1 MSATRPQRRAPAR
14 GLVRGV
20 RVPGVAL
27 ATLALLVL
35 ATLVLAPSISTY
47 LDQQQRIA
55 DLQARIATQKADL
68 ARLDAEQARWSDPAY
83 IRAEAGSRLFY
94 VMPGQRT
101 YRVAGAGTAAAATPT
116 PAKTA
121 QPAQGDWKAA
131 LLGSLV
137 AAGTS
142 DAAPADLPTARLGG

>member
-1 MSATRPQRRAPAR
+1 MTAAREARRGRAR

-35 ATLVLAPSISTY
+35 GTLVLAPSLSTT

-55 DLQARIATQKADL
+55 DLEARIAAQEADL
-68 ARLDAEQARWSDPAY
+68 DRLDAETARWSDPAY
-83 IRAEAGSRLFY
+83 IRAQAGSRLFY

-101 YRVAGAGTAAAATPT
+101 YRVAGTGTVAEAAPT
-116 PAKTA
+116 PARTA
-121 QPAQGDWKAA
+121 QPARSDWKAA

-142 DAAPADLPTARLGG
+142 DAPAAELPTARLGG

>member
-1 MSATRPQRRAPAR
+1 MSAAREARRGRAR
-14 GLVRGV
+14 GLVLGV
-20 RVPGVAL
+20 RVPGIAL

-35 ATLVLAPSISTY
+35 GTLVLAPSVSTS

-55 DLQARIATQKADL
+55 DLEARIAAQRSDL
-68 ARLDAEQARWSDPAY
+68 ARLDAESARWNDPAY

-101 YRVAGAGTAAAATPT
+101 YRVTGAGTAAAAVPI
-116 PAKTA
+116 PARTA
-121 QPAQGDWKAA
+121 QPAQTDWKAA

-142 DAAPADLPTARLGG
+142 DAPASELPTARLGG

>member
-1 MSATRPQRRAPAR
+1 MSETSGPWTAR
-14 GLVRGV
+14 ELVRGV

-35 ATLVLAPSISTY
+35 GTLVLAPSVSTY
-47 LDQQQRIA
+47 LDQQQHIA
-55 DLQARIATQKADL
+55 DLQARIAAQKADL
-68 ARLDAEQARWSDPAY
+68 ARLDAQQARWNDPAY

-94 VMPGQRT
+94 VMPGERT
-101 YRVAGAGTAAAATPT
+101 YRVAGAPASGHAAANAT
-116 PAKTA
+116 KTA
-121 QPAQGDWKAA
+121 QPAAADWKAA

-142 DAAPADLPTARLGG
+142 TAPAADLPTARLGG

>member
-1 MSATRPQRRAPAR
+1 MADVRGPRTAR
-14 GLVRGV
+14 ELVRGV

-35 ATLVLAPSISTY
+35 GTLVLAPSVSTY

-55 DLQARIATQKADL
+55 DLQATVAAQKADL
-68 ARLDAEQARWSDPAY
+68 ARLDADRARWNDPAY
-83 IRAEAGSRLFY
+83 IRAQAGSRLFY
-94 VMPGQRT
+94 VMPGERT
-101 YRVAGAGTAAAATPT
+101 YRVTGAGATAAAAATP
-116 PAKTA
+116 ARTA
-121 QPAQGDWKAA
+121 QPAPTDWKAA

-142 DAAPADLPTARLGG
+142 DAPAAKLSTARLGG